1 MLYVKN
7 IDALEQALA
16 QWKSIGFSVGF
27 VPTMGALHQ
36 GHVSLIERAISEND
50 KVVCSIFINPTQ
62 FNNQEDLVS
71 YPCQIDKDLALLR
84 KVSCDLVFSPDIK
97 DMYPEG
103 NKILKFELN
112 GLDALMEG
120 AHRPGHFDGVCTIVS
135 KLFNLIKPKNAYFG
149 QKDFQQLAIVR
160 QLNKNQKFKI
170 NIVGCP
176 IIRDENGLAMSSR
189 NMLLNKKE
197 KLIAAKIYH
206 ILTSAKAQFFSN
218 HIENVKL
225 FVIKELNAVSAFS
238 IDYVEIV
245 HAQTLQPLNDGE
257 KKEPAVLCIAVFL
270 GSIRLIDNILLN

>member
-135 KLFNLIKPKNAYFG
+135 KLF
-149 QKDFQQLAIVR
+149 KD
-160 QLNKNQKFKI
+160 
-170 NIVGCP
+170 
-176 IIRDENGLAMSSR
+176 
-189 NMLLNKKE
+189 
-197 KLIAAKIYH
+197 
-206 ILTSAKAQFFSN
+206 
-218 HIENVKL
+218 
-225 FVIKELNAVSAFS
+225 
-238 IDYVEIV
+238 
-245 HAQTLQPLNDGE
+245 
-257 KKEPAVLCIAVFL
+257 
-270 GSIRLIDNILLN
+270 

>member
-1 MLYVKN
+1 MLHVKN
-7 IDALEQALA
+7 IDALEKALTE
-16 QWKSIGFSVGF
+16 WKSIGFSVGF

-36 GHVSLIERAISEND
+36 GHLSLIERAISEND

-71 YPCQIDKDLALLR
+71 YPIQIDKDLALLR
-84 KVSCDLVFSPDIK
+84 KMNCDLVFTPEIK
-97 DMYPEG
+97 DMYPQG
-103 NKILKFELN
+103 NEIQQFELN

-120 AHRPGHFDGVCTIVS
+120 AHRPGHFDGVCTIVN

-149 QKDFQQLAIVR
+149 QKDFQQLAIIR
-160 QLNKNQKFKI
+160 QLNKTQKFKI

-197 KLIAAKIYH
+197 RLIAAKIYH
-206 ILTSAKAQFFSN
+206 ILTSAKAQFFTN
-218 HIENVKL
+218 NVENVKS
-225 FVIKELNAVSAFS
+225 FVKKELNNVSVFS
-238 IDYVEIV
+238 TDYVEIV

-257 KKEPAVLCIAVFL
+257 KKEPAVLCVAVFL

>member
-71 YPCQIDKDLALLR
+71 YPSQIDKDLALLR

-149 QKDFQQLAIVR
+149 QKDFQQLAIIR

-197 KLIAAKIYH
+197 RLIACKIYH

-257 KKEPAVLCIAVFL
+257 KKDPAVLCIAVFL

>member
-197 KLIAAKIYH
+197 RLIAAKIYH

-238 IDYVEIV
+238 TDYVEIV

-257 KKEPAVLCIAVFL
+257 KKEPAVLCVAVFL

>member
-62 FNNQEDLVS
+62 FNNQEDLVN
-71 YPCQIDKDLALLR
+71 YPSQIDKDLALLR

-197 KLIAAKIYH
+197 RLIAAKIYH
-206 ILTSAKAQFFSN
+206 ILKSAKAQFFSN

-238 IDYVEIV
+238 TDYVEIV

>member
-62 FNNQEDLVS
+62 FNNQEDLVN
-71 YPCQIDKDLALLR
+71 YPSQIDKDLALLR

-197 KLIAAKIYH
+197 RLIAAKIYH

>member
-1 MLYVKN
+1 MLHVKN
-7 IDALEQALA
+7 IDALEKALTE
-16 QWKSIGFSVGF
+16 WKSIGFSVGF

-36 GHVSLIERAISEND
+36 GHLSLIERAISENN

-71 YPCQIDKDLALLR
+71 YPIQIDKDLALLR
-84 KVSCDLVFSPDIK
+84 KMNCDLVFTPEIK
-97 DMYPEG
+97 DMYPQG
-103 NKILKFELN
+103 NEIQQFELN

-120 AHRPGHFDGVCTIVS
+120 AHRPGHFDGVCTIVN
-135 KLFNLIKPKNAYFG
+135 KLFNLIKPQNAYFG
-149 QKDFQQLAIVR
+149 QKDFQQLAIIR
-160 QLNKNQKFKI
+160 QLNKTQKFKI
-170 NIVGCP
+170 NIIGCP

-197 KLIAAKIYH
+197 RLIAAKIYH

-238 IDYVEIV
+238 TDYVEIV

>member
-1 MLYVKN
+1 MLHVKN
-7 IDALEQALA
+7 IDALEKALTE
-16 QWKSIGFSVGF
+16 WKSIGFSVGF

-36 GHVSLIERAISEND
+36 GHLSLIERAISEND

-71 YPCQIDKDLALLR
+71 YPIQIDKDLALLR
-84 KVSCDLVFSPDIK
+84 KMNCDLVFTPEIK
-97 DMYPEG
+97 DMYPQG
-103 NKILKFELN
+103 NEIQQFELN

-120 AHRPGHFDGVCTIVS
+120 AHRPGHFDGVCTIVN

-149 QKDFQQLAIVR
+149 QKDFQQLAIIR
-160 QLNKNQKFKI
+160 QLNKTQKFKI

-197 KLIAAKIYH
+197 RLIAAKIYH
-206 ILTSAKAQFFSN
+206 ILTSAKAQFFTN
-218 HIENVKL
+218 NIENVKS
-225 FVIKELNAVSAFS
+225 FVKKELNNVSIFS
-238 IDYVEIV
+238 TDYVEIV

-257 KKEPAVLCIAVFL
+257 KKEPAVLCVAVFL